1 MLSANLYND
10 RCERFPSFSN
20 CNVSSKN
27 PQDLKMS
34 ISVTSIHRQ
43 LATKARPSPR
53 LSPHDSISARQG
65 VPWDFRYAKMRN
77 ADPPSTGTSERD
89 AHGRRYSIDRRALVD
104 ALSRARAYRVD
115 INPHSECDRDG
126 VGADFR
132 WRFNARSAR
141 ERSFRVE
148 EANGGER
155 GKERRKRENEHIQTS
170 REEEEERA
178 GGKEKENGVAFE
190 CWKERV
196 R

>member
-1 MLSANLYND
+1 MSSANLYND

-27 PQDLKMS
+27 PKDLKMS

-104 ALSRARAYRVD
+104 ARSLARSRARIPRGYKSALRM
-115 INPHSECDRDG
+115 RQ
-126 VGADFR
+126 R
-132 WRFNARSAR
+132 RSRSGLQVAIQC
-141 ERSFRVE
+141 SFRARKIVPR
-148 EANGGER
+148 GGS
-155 GKERRKRENEHIQTS
+155 ERR
-170 REEEEERA
+170 
-178 GGKEKENGVAFE
+178 
-190 CWKERV
+190 
-196 R
+196 